1 MRTKGIIYSIIY
13 GPLREIKVVTKRGI
27 ILSIIYGPL
36 TQSQLS
42 KEEEV
47 YRVPTTSCEVVNKGN
62 KVDNP
67 LDDIRTTKA
76 WIRNNTN
83 VKDPEE
89 LDMPKQDGNLSKW
102 KELARKSI
110 IRLEKYEKKESIGVF
125 KETEEIRQANL
136 QD

>member
-1 MRTKGIIYSIIY
+1 MQLCL
-13 GPLREIKVVTKRGI
+13 LRFTSLKSLMLE
-27 ILSIIYGPL
+27 
-36 TQSQLS
+36 
-42 KEEEV
+42 EEEV